1 MKKQLLISFCLLL
14 AMGQRF
20 AQQPDKAEKLK
31 EIIQSVNL
39 PGIQL
44 LYSKDGHRES
54 YNLGVISARSM
65 VPVTSESIFEAASL
79 SKAVFAYSV
88 LRLADRGVI
97 SLDTPLLQYMGGSYD
112 QFYPG
117 NPAYSKITARMVLCH
132 RTGFRNWRDAD
143 KIRLLFPPDS
153 CFNYSGEAYMFLLAV
168 VEKITHKD
176 LEQIG
181 NDEVFVPLGMKNSS
195 FRWNPKFAKV
205 STFGSDS
212 SAIKRHSAL
221 YAASSLLTNALDYT
235 IFLEAVE
242 SGKGLKPETHRLM
255 LSQQSAGNWFNH
267 PAIEA
272 TKHIGWGLGV
282 GIQTNEKGTAIWQWG
297 DNGDFRSFYIDFPA
311 SHERLIYFTSNF
323 RGHYI
328 TQDVVDLFLGK
339 QTTWCI
345 PWVRNGYSDWD
356 GYAIG
361 YADPYAVNRFRAQLI
376 KQGYAQAGNI
386 WKKEKQQNPGFTIP
400 EGDMRV
406 FARILAE
413 SGQKNNALA
422 VLKLN
427 AAIYT
432 NNANALAGLAEG
444 FRDIKNIRLAK
455 SYARQSLKLD
465 PGNKH
470 AQTLVI
476 ELDKE

>member
-1 MKKQLLISFCLLL
+1 MKKQFVISFCLLL
-14 AMGQRF
+14 GTLQSF

-31 EIIQSVNL
+31 EIIQSVNI

-44 LYSKDGHRES
+44 IYSKDGHTEA
-54 YNLGVISARSM
+54 YNLGVIAPGST
-65 VPVTSESIFEAASL
+65 VPVTGASIFEAASL

-97 SLDTPLLQYMGGSYD
+97 ALDTPLLHYIGGSYD

-117 NPAYSKITARMVLCH
+117 NPAYGKITARMVLCH
-132 RTGFRNWRDAD
+132 RTGFRNWRDGD

-168 VEKITHKD
+168 VQQITHKD
-176 LEQIG
+176 LEQLG
-181 NDEVFVPLGMKNSS
+181 KEEVFEPLGMKNSS
-195 FRWNPKFAKV
+195 FRWDPKFAPV

-212 SAIKRHSAL
+212 TAIKRHSGL
-221 YAASSLLTNALDYT
+221 YAASSLLTNATDYN
-235 IFLEAVE
+235 IFLDAVA

-282 GIQTNEKGTAIWQWG
+282 GLQTNEKGTAIWQWG
-297 DNGDFRSFYIDFPA
+297 DNGEFRSFYIDFPA
-311 SHERLIYFTSNF
+311 RHERLLYFTHSF

-328 TQDVVDLFLGK
+328 TQDIVDLFLGK

-345 PWVRNGYSDWD
+345 PWVRNGYADWD

-376 KQGYAQAGNI
+376 KQGFEHAAGI
-386 WKKEKQQNPGFTIP
+386 WKNEIRQNPRFTIT
-400 EGDMRV
+400 EGDMRA
-406 FARILAE
+406 FAHILGE
-413 SGQKNNALA
+413 SGQKKNALEI
-422 VLKLN
+422 LKLN

-432 NNANALAGLAEG
+432 KNSNALEGLAEG
-444 FRDIKNIRLAK
+444 YRDLKNRKLAI
-455 SYARQSLKLD
+455 SYARQSLALD
-465 PGNKH
+465 PGNKQ